1 MRVYNLITILSV
13 VLATQTLGLEG
24 RKRHHRHHHKTKHS
38 PHHKRR
44 LEKSKGLVPLSRDK
58 IEWGNLGQKFTEN
71 QLTYKANKVAKVY
84 KNPFLRNEVIHKKGR
99 TAWKR
104 SEGEYGKGEHKGSVG
119 LERKVPQRGS
129 KKEKIHHKSRSKKY
143 ELGYPTMQTSQSQS
157 QGYGLGY
164 AGNPMAQLMSQQVT
178 AYQPMG
184 SPGVSAYASS
194 NGGQG
199 ADEQG
204 VLQELAAQQKSTTDL
219 GGQQDYQGSQSAEQ
233 SSPFQGDQTA
243 SYQGSE
249 DQSSYQGS
257 EAGSQTADQG
267 RDSGEQTTAYQ
278 GVQTGEQTAAYQ
290 GNEAGDQTTAYQ
302 GGLAG
307 DQTAAYQGAEGG
319 DQSDSYQGQ
328 TSQGFGQASDLSRY
342 QSEDTAS
349 QPQQGDG
356 QVGVLQQGEQGV
368 GLRLPGGD
376 EGGVQTGD
384 AQTGQEQGGM
394 VEQGV
399 GNQGGEE
406 QQNPDVQTAVMQGN
420 DQSTAMLQGEQTNS
434 VQQDQ
439 TSSYQQLGDQGGMGG
454 GATNGAPSGIDGGS
468 IANLLGG
475 GGGQDG
481 HDADTTKLIS
491 DSQGITSSD
500 AAQLASAIANANK
513 GLTTNDESQASL
525 SKLASSSSLSS
536 LSYTGGQS
544 NEGSFSMD
552 SQRHAAEMIGDNNQG
567 GYETS
572 PGIPSYNSQN
582 GLNMDDTTQLN
593 DAEDQSPLGY
603 LGDMTHHHHRHHY
616 NIGGIGTWGE
626 DSDDVHHVT
635 HIGRLPHLRLS
646 EARYCA
652 GCPRHASC
660 VDKVCIINDD
670 APLAKILAAL
680 SGTENETDDCNG
692 CHHNAKCI
700 KKECICKAGF
710 SGDGTTCRVD
720 NCVNGCSK
728 HGKCIRGFCI
738 CDHSH
743 YFNGAECAPYKIS
756 HRPCPEACAKRC
768 TDDCPD
774 KCCKVQ
780 DATKPS
786 KEENSSK
793 PTNKGGSSNKEV
805 STFFLKPTGH
815 ANHDASTSPEH
826 HGKQDEPISH
836 QGNHTVV
843 PPQQAHSTEDSKP
856 SQDVKPSPDSKPAT
870 KPSTDSKTPSAAV
883 ASNSDSK
890 ACPVECMTGQCG
902 KSCPAHCCL
911 GPGKS
916 MSSKQLEIL
925 KTFARKF
932 CPESCRTKCT
942 NSCPPIC
949 CDSRSLISL
958 LQSAAGGSEV
968 DVTKTEDLFR
978 NAMSWFGMMN
988 FLNMMYNMN
997 PAARAQYAS
1006 SIGAHVHNDALTNTP
1021 VQTPGTPVQYASGP
1035 AEHRTAEYETNNVT
1049 SAAHA
1054 QTADSHDQNA
1064 GAPETHHSGEHAKS
1078 SDTTAKPTVKS
1089 SETVPHAVT
1098 TKPTVGRST
1107 TPCPAACRVECTPSC
1122 ELHCCAPAH
1131 DTYQRIY
1138 PQVHA
1143 RSRMVSCPAK
1153 CASQCDKS
1161 CPSECCSRAKGA
1173 LCSEDCEIHCTPA
1186 CVRAECCGNKSAKSH
1201 EDSTKASETSS
1212 KGKLVS
1218 SKLHEVTA
1226 TGKSSKPEIKAST
1239 KRECPNGCPTS
1250 CYPSCNKGCC
1260 SGSEKSFKQQETS
1273 KYGEYVVSIRCPVE
1287 CRPYNCLSYCHHEC
1301 CLRDNTPFIHLK
1313 SKISSSSGSKETAA
1327 PNTESARKADAIAR
1341 YNDFHLKG

>member
-84 KNPFLRNEVIHKKGR
+84 KNPFLRNEVIHKKRR

-219 GGQQDYQGSQSAEQ
+219 GAQQDYQGSQSAEQSSPYQGDQTSDQSSPYQGDRTSDQ

-249 DQSSYQGS
+249 DQSNYQGS

-319 DQSDSYQGQ
+319 DPSDSYQGQ
-328 TSQGFGQASDLSRY
+328 TSQGFGQ
-342 QSEDTAS
+342 
-349 QPQQGDG
+349 
-356 QVGVLQQGEQGV
+356 
-368 GLRLPGGD
+368 
-376 EGGVQTGD
+376 
-384 AQTGQEQGGM
+384 
-394 VEQGV
+394 
-399 GNQGGEE
+399 
-406 QQNPDVQTAVMQGN
+406 
-420 DQSTAMLQGEQTNS
+420 
-434 VQQDQ
+434 
-439 TSSYQQLGDQGGMGG
+439 
-454 GATNGAPSGIDGGS
+454 
-468 IANLLGG
+468 
-475 GGGQDG
+475 
-481 HDADTTKLIS
+481 
-491 DSQGITSSD
+491 
-500 AAQLASAIANANK
+500 
-513 GLTTNDESQASL
+513 
-525 SKLASSSSLSS
+525 
-536 LSYTGGQS
+536 
-544 NEGSFSMD
+544 
-552 SQRHAAEMIGDNNQG
+552 
-567 GYETS
+567 
-572 PGIPSYNSQN
+572 
-582 GLNMDDTTQLN
+582 
-593 DAEDQSPLGY
+593 
-603 LGDMTHHHHRHHY
+603 
-616 NIGGIGTWGE
+616 
-626 DSDDVHHVT
+626 
-635 HIGRLPHLRLS
+635 
-646 EARYCA
+646 
-652 GCPRHASC
+652 
-660 VDKVCIINDD
+660 
-670 APLAKILAAL
+670 
-680 SGTENETDDCNG
+680 ENETDDCNG
-692 CHHNAKCI
+692 CHHNAKCV

-793 PTNKGGSSNKEV
+793 PTNQGGSSNKEV

-815 ANHDASTSPEH
+815 VNHDAPTSPEH

-836 QGNHTVV
+836 QGNHT
-843 PPQQAHSTEDSKP
+843 
-856 SQDVKPSPDSKPAT
+856 
-870 KPSTDSKTPSAAV
+870 
-883 ASNSDSK
+883 
-890 ACPVECMTGQCG
+890 
-902 KSCPAHCCL
+902 
-911 GPGKS
+911 
-916 MSSKQLEIL
+916 
-925 KTFARKF
+925 
-932 CPESCRTKCT
+932 
-942 NSCPPIC
+942 
-949 CDSRSLISL
+949 
-958 LQSAAGGSEV
+958 
-968 DVTKTEDLFR
+968 
-978 NAMSWFGMMN
+978 
-988 FLNMMYNMN
+988 
-997 PAARAQYAS
+997 
-1006 SIGAHVHNDALTNTP
+1006 
-1021 VQTPGTPVQYASGP
+1021 
-1035 AEHRTAEYETNNVT
+1035 
-1049 SAAHA
+1049 
-1054 QTADSHDQNA
+1054 
-1064 GAPETHHSGEHAKS
+1064 
-1078 SDTTAKPTVKS
+1078 
-1089 SETVPHAVT
+1089 
-1098 TKPTVGRST
+1098 
-1107 TPCPAACRVECTPSC
+1107 
-1122 ELHCCAPAH
+1122 
-1131 DTYQRIY
+1131 
-1138 PQVHA
+1138 
-1143 RSRMVSCPAK
+1143 
-1153 CASQCDKS
+1153 
-1161 CPSECCSRAKGA
+1161 
-1173 LCSEDCEIHCTPA
+1173 
-1186 CVRAECCGNKSAKSH
+1186 
-1201 EDSTKASETSS
+1201 
-1212 KGKLVS
+1212 
-1218 SKLHEVTA
+1218 
-1226 TGKSSKPEIKAST
+1226 
-1239 KRECPNGCPTS
+1239 
-1250 CYPSCNKGCC
+1250 
-1260 SGSEKSFKQQETS
+1260 
-1273 KYGEYVVSIRCPVE
+1273 
-1287 CRPYNCLSYCHHEC
+1287 
-1301 CLRDNTPFIHLK
+1301 
-1313 SKISSSSGSKETAA
+1313 
-1327 PNTESARKADAIAR
+1327 
-1341 YNDFHLKG
+1341 